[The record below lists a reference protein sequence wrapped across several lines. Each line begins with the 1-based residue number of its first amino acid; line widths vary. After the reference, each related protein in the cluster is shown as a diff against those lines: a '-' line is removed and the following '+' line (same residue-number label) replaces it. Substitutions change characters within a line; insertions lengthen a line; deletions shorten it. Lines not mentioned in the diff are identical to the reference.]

1 MNILITG
8 CGSGLGKSLFKIG
21 LTRKYEVFPHYRQSL
36 SQSDDVLVGDICDK
50 NFPHLITNF
59 CENKKIDI
67 FINNAAIRVSGDINK
82 TKDEDIH
89 KCIQTN
95 ITSQIL
101 TIKRVYDFFCR
112 KRSGLIININSLAGL
127 NASPQESVYCASKFA
142 LRGFSKSLQL
152 ESIGSGVEFID
163 IYSGAIK
170 TKMTQE
176 RANYNSLMCPDE
188 IANQIYDCIPSGRH
202 YTNEVVLRKRNE
214 SSDFK

>member
-202 YTNEVVLRKRNE
+202 
-214 SSDFK
+214 